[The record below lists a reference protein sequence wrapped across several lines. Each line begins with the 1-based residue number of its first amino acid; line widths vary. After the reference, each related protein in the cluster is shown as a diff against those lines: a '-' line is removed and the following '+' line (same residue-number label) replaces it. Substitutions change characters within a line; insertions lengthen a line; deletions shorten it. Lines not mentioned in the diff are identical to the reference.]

1 MERVQYTTRSITSG
15 ANAYHK
21 HGFASTHRNWA
32 TATAAAAAE
41 EKEPSAT
48 PSSSARNAH
57 GLRQGQKVTP
67 SSASVGA
74 LTGQLPLVL
83 CA

>member
-1 MERVQYTTRSITSG
+1 MERVQYTHTHTHRTRRC
-15 ANAYHK
+15 ANRYK

-32 TATAAAAAE
+32 TATAAATAD
-41 EKEPSAT
+41 EKEPSVT

-74 LTGQLPLVL
+74 LTG
-83 CA
+83 